1 MATYMSSSEVTL
13 YREYSD
19 SRYSG
24 FVSCPSCGR
33 TEYDLIGTAKEVER
47 RLRGKPWDITVAVM
61 GCVVNG
67 PGEAS
72 HADFGIAGGKS
83 EGVIFKKGIS
93 VGRFPVATLADELCA
108 LIEREMA

>member
-1 MATYMSSSEVTL
+1 MRVPGAGVREATEEAVCAV
-13 YREYSD
+13 R
-19 SRYSG
+19 
-24 FVSCPSCGR
+24 PAAK
-33 TEYDLIGTAKEVER
+33 GTAKEVEH

-72 HADFGIAGGKS
+72 HADFGIAGGKK
-83 EGVIFKKGIS
+83 EGVIFKKGVS